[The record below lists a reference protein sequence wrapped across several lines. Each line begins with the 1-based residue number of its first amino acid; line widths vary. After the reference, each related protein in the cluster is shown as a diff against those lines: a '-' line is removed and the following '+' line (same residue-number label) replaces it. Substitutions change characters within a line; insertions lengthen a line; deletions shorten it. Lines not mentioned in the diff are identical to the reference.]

1 MIFNAIDENGKI
13 ISPPP
18 NITNENKDKIYSI
31 RSVDI
36 AIMLR
41 STDEFF
47 KEKRE
52 RNTFALSNSDRN
64 KEKTDRYLRDT
75 IVVTA
80 HNRNIGMLR

>member
-1 MIFNAIDENGKI
+1 
-13 ISPPP
+13 
-18 NITNENKDKIYSI
+18 
-31 RSVDI
+31 
-36 AIMLR
+36 MLR